1 MRRDIIFPFYDRS
14 YFSRL
19 EVFLFIF
26 LFSFVFPQI
35 YFMKEVASTLSRFDF
50 WKIIHFANYSFLY
63 SELSPLCRN
72 VIPAMG
78 KPAKEQK
85 QLQEKILQHST

>member
-1 MRRDIIFPFYDRS
+1 
-14 YFSRL
+14 
-19 EVFLFIF
+19 
-26 LFSFVFPQI
+26 
-35 YFMKEVASTLSRFDF
+35 MKEVASTLSRFDF

-63 SELSPLCRN
+63 SELLPLCRN

-85 QLQEKILQHST
+85 QLAGEDSPTFHMMAEDLFLIK